1 MSSYLDKQLADHEQ
15 VRMKAHRH
23 VLWVLRKAFLMAF
36 LTVALWVTAVI
47 VAYREITSYSGILAV
62 LLLLISLVPGVVVVI
77 RFLRWRNE
85 LYVITNYRII
95 QVEGIL
101 SKRSLDSSL
110 GRINDVEMKQP
121 LFGRLFG
128 FGDIFILTGSAH
140 SVNDLLWINQPFE
153 FKQALIDA
161 KAEFDGRY
169 TPPVPGQ
176 QGAASMQHT
185 AMSGSTQLPPPDQ
198 PRPPQ
203 TAPIYTP
210 PPAPA
215 TQPVPTPDMDD
226 TSRFDSSQRMLV
238 SLNELRNAGVLSEDE
253 YQEKVRK
260 ITGR

>member
-1 MSSYLDKQLADHEQ
+1 MSAYLHKQLADHEQ
-15 VRMKAHRH
+15 IRRQAHRH

-36 LTVALWVTAVI
+36 LTVALWVAAII
-47 VAYREITSYSGILAV
+47 VAYREITSYSGVLAV
-62 LLLLISLVPGVVVVI
+62 LLLVGSLVPGVVFAI

-95 QVEGIL
+95 QVEGII

-121 LFGRLFG
+121 VLGRLFD
-128 FGDIFILTGSAH
+128 FGDIYILTGSAH

-169 TPPVPGQ
+169 VPPSALQPATATFQ
-176 QGAASMQHT
+176 QAA
-185 AMSGSTQLPPPDQ
+185 APGSTQLPPAEP
-198 PRPPQ
+198 PRSPEP
-203 TAPIYTP
+203 APFYTP
-210 PPAPA
+210 PAQPAA
-215 TQPVPTPDMDD
+215 VADMED
-226 TSRFDSSQRMLV
+226 TSRFDSSERMLV
-238 SLNELRNAGVLSEDE
+238 SLNELRNAGVLSEAE

>member
-1 MSSYLDKQLADHEQ
+1 MSAYLHKQLADHEQ
-15 VRMKAHRH
+15 IRRQAHRH

-36 LTVALWVTAVI
+36 VTVALWVAAII
-47 VAYREITSYSGILAV
+47 VAYREITSYPGVLAV
-62 LLLLISLVPGVVVVI
+62 LLLLGSLVPGVVFVI

-121 LFGRLFG
+121 VLGRLFD
-128 FGDIFILTGSAH
+128 FGDIYILTGSAH

-169 TPPVPGQ
+169 VPPVAPQPAAATFQQATAPG
-176 QGAASMQHT
+176 A
-185 AMSGSTQLPPPDQ
+185 STQLPPAEP
-198 PRPPQ
+198 PRPPEP
-203 TAPIYTP
+203 APIYTP
-210 PPAPA
+210 PPQPAPPA
-215 TQPVPTPDMDD
+215 EMED
-226 TSRFDSSQRMLV
+226 TSRFDSSERMLV
-238 SLNELRNAGVLSEDE
+238 SLNELRNAGVLSESE

-260 ITGR
+260 ITGN